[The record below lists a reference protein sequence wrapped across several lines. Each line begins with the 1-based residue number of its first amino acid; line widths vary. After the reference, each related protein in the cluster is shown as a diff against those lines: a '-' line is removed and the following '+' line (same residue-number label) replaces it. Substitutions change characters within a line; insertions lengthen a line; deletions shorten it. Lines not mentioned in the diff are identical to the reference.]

1 MEHLIAILISLSIV
15 IPLLLGVFE
24 FSSHMTY
31 GGFIKSEDVIKAIDY
46 HLPNGV
52 SLNPYD
58 TDIITI
64 GKMPYISTTK
74 SPFGY
79 YYIDGVGR
87 VLVFSKAHTMI
98 SMIHKTALL
107 DYTKENPSKT
117 IEEKLNI
124 K

>member
-1 MEHLIAILISLSIV
+1 MIHLLIALCVAL
-15 IPLLLGVFE
+15 PLVLGVFE
-24 FSSHMTY
+24 FSSYMTY
-31 GGFIKSEDVIKAIDY
+31 GGFIKSDDVIKAINH

-52 SLNPYD
+52 SLNPFD
-58 TDIITI
+58 TNIITI
-64 GKMPYISTTK
+64 GNMPYISTTK

-87 VLVFSKAHTMI
+87 VWIFSKAHTMI
-98 SMIHKTALL
+98 SMIHKVALEEV
-107 DYTKENPSKT
+107 KPNKKT

>member
-1 MEHLIAILISLSIV
+1 MEHFLIALCVAL
-15 IPLLLGVFE
+15 PLVLGVFE
-24 FSSHMTY
+24 FSSYMTY
-31 GGFIKSEDVIKAIDY
+31 GGFIKSDAVIKAINH

-52 SLNPYD
+52 DVNQFD

-74 SPFGY
+74 SVLGY

-87 VLVFSKAHTMI
+87 VWTFSKAHTMI
-98 SMIHKTALL
+98 SMIHKAAV
-107 DYTKENPSKT
+107 DEYNKQNPSKT
-117 IEEKLNI
+117 IEQKLNI

>member
-1 MEHLIAILISLSIV
+1 MEHFLIALCVTL
-15 IPLLLGVFE
+15 PLVLGAFE
-24 FSSHMTY
+24 FAAYMTY
-31 GGFIKSEDVIKAIDY
+31 GGFIKSDDVIKAINY

-52 SLNPYD
+52 DVNQFS

-87 VLVFSKAHTMI
+87 VWTFSKAHTMI
-98 SMIHKTALL
+98 SMIHKQALL
-107 DYTKENPSKT
+107 DYNKQNPSKT